1 MDEFKNSNNVES
13 LTLLNVLREKL
24 DGGIGAVV
32 VRDVVLYLCAKDI
45 VHFLFT
51 SFFKQL
57 KDGTIDILAIVKDH
71 LRVMRSIYTLYPEP
85 DFVRPEIYFAETNI
99 LLNACRDAR
108 VEDVKCIFTY
118 NDQYLPY
125 IRDLLSDAY
134 RDCPKTVKDM
144 LCYAFPVKRTMG
156 KIDFNFYEL
165 KNVLHECICSYSERC
180 DFEICEVQSDIIQ
193 YLFTH
198 APHKL
203 RSFYSLPMD
212 LILDRAPGRPNGS
225 IVYVIDG
232 RTGGCTA
239 ATLQQSARKLT
250 IKRELQ
256 LSETGEDGGN
266 THLHIPWYPM
276 QCVLQMTYLRLMY
289 NPPQHIKWFIKYNPC
304 SIPML
309 HLIYFSCYH
318 WGMDYFYQCQP
329 QFVERCVIDSIPK
342 HVYML
347 KKMEATEKVG
357 RKLFDA
363 AKAAGILNNVFQ
375 LATRNMVHVVNTD
388 VTLLDLYQI
397 VFAEV
402 KQVVA
407 LVVGRCTTDRR
418 TWERCMQSYDE
429 AVAAKFKQLRGEY
442 GMRFF
447 REY

>member
-13 LTLLNVLREKL
+13 LTLLYVLREKL

-32 VRDVVLYLCAKDI
+32 VRDVVLCLCAKDI
-45 VHFLFT
+45 VHLLFT

-57 KDGTIDILAIVKDH
+57 NRTIDILAIVKDH
-71 LRVMRSIYTLYPEP
+71 LRGMRSIYTLYPEP

-99 LLNACRDAR
+99 LLNACRDAH
-108 VEDVKCIFTY
+108 VKDVKCIFTY

-125 IRDLLSDAY
+125 IRELLSDVY
-134 RDCPKTVKDM
+134 RDCPKTVKNM
-144 LCYAFPVKRTMG
+144 LCYAFPVKHTMG

-165 KNVLHECICSYSERC
+165 KNVLHECICSYSEQRDADDC
-180 DFEICEVQSDIIQ
+180 QVRSEIIQ
-193 YLFTH
+193 YIFTH
-198 APHKL
+198 APRKL

-212 LILDRAPGRPNGS
+212 LILNHAPGRPNGS
-225 IVYVIDG
+225 IVYAIDG
-232 RTGGCTA
+232 PTGGCTA
-239 ATLQQSARKLT
+239 ATLQQLARKLT
-250 IKRELQ
+250 IRRGLQ
-256 LSETGEDGGN
+256 LETGESGGN

-276 QCVLQMTYLRLMY
+276 QCVVIIELS
-289 NPPQHIKWFIKYNPC
+289 PHQHNLAVKWFIKYNPC
-304 SIPML
+304 SIPVL

-329 QFVERCVIDSIPK
+329 QFVERRVIDSIPK
-342 HVYML
+342 HEYML

-375 LATRNMVHVVNTD
+375 LATRNMVVGQHVVYTD

-407 LVVGRCTTDRR
+407 LEVGRCTTDRR
-418 TWERCMQSYDE
+418 IWERCMQSYDE

-442 GMRFF
+442 GMRFR